1 VLEARGDHRFANE
14 ASLAGVVEGDELLDG
29 NVALQLQIVGASDT
43 AKATAAMLAENAVA
57 AAVS

>member
-1 VLEARGDHRFANE
+1 MFEARGDHRLANE
-14 ASLAGVVEGDELLDG
+14 ASLVDIVKSDELLDG

-43 AKATAAMLAENAVA
+43 AETTAAMLAEDAVA